1 MRQRAQQL
9 EWIRSS
15 SGECGIDGVAGE
27 TFQEASLH
35 AVIALQ
41 MIALQMTDLRL
52 HCTRRL
58 RRRFI
63 ARVRFRE
70 LLPAR

>member
-41 MIALQMTDLRL
+41 MTDLRL